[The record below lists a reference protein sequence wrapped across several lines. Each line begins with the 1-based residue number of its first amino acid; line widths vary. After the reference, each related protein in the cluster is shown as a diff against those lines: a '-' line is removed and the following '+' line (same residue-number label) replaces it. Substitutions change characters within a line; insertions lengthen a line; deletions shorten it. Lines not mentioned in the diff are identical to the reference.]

1 MRETGI
7 VRWFSKLRGYGFIA
21 AGNQELFVHF
31 SDIEM
36 SGYKELLEGQQVSFE
51 RVDSRKGPKA
61 VCVRV
66 ELLMPA

>member
-7 VRWFSKLRGYGFIA
+7 VRWFSKLRGYGFVA
-21 AGNQELFVHF
+21 VADQELFVHF

-36 SGYKELLEGQQVSFE
+36 GGFKELQEGQCVSFV
-51 RVDSRKGPKA
+51 RVDSEKGPKA
-61 VCVRV
+61 TCVRV